1 MTEGSS
7 LYKIRSSGDSV
18 LDLVLECNRV
28 FGLLS
33 DRLDRMEGY
42 RGKPRFRD
50 LVIMEDD
57 VVVVEASNGL
67 ILRDDGNP
75 ASYWRITIDSTGS
88 LAYEN
93 IGRDY
98 E

>member
-7 LYKIRSSGDSV
+7 PYKIRTTKESI
-18 LDLVLECNRV
+18 LDLILECNRV

-33 DRLDRMEGY
+33 DRLDKMEGY
-42 RGKPRFRD
+42 RGKPEFRN
-50 LVIMEDD
+50 LVLMNDD
-57 VVVVEASNGL
+57 VVVVESDKGL

-75 ASYWRITIDSTGS
+75 ASYWRVTIDSTGS
-88 LAYEN
+88 LVYTN

>member
-7 LYKIRSSGDSV
+7 PYKIRTTKKDVSALI
-18 LDLVLECNRV
+18 LDCNRV

-42 RGKPRFRD
+42 RGKPRFRNIV
-50 LVIMEDD
+50 LMEDD
-57 VVVVEASNGL
+57 VVNLYPGKGIVLCDN
-67 ILRDDGNP
+67 GNP

-88 LAYEN
+88 LVYTN

>member
-7 LYKIRSSGDSV
+7 PYRVRTTKESV
-18 LDLVLECNRV
+18 LDLILECNRV

-33 DRLDRMEGY
+33 DRLDKMEGY
-42 RGKPRFRD
+42 RGKPEFRNLTLMHSD
-50 LVIMEDD
+50 M
-57 VVVVEASNGL
+57 VVVNASNGL
-67 ILRDDGNP
+67 VLRDNGNP
-75 ASYWRITIDSTGS
+75 ASYWRVTIDSTGS
-88 LAYEN
+88 LVYTN